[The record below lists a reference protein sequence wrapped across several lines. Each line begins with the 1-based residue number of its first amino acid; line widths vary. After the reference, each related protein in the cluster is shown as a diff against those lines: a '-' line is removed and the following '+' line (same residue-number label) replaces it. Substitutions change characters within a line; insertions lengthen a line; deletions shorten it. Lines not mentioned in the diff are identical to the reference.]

1 MLQKELLSDLAKRTK
16 EVIEQAEKLD
26 QLPEEALNQRPDEG
40 AWSALECIEHLNRY
54 SRFYLPE
61 IANRMEKG
69 PRSKSSTFTSS
80 WLGNY
85 FAKTMLPRADKPNN
99 MKTFRSMNPAG
110 SELVKS
116 VLRQFIDDQQHML
129 ELLERAS
136 DRDLTRIKTG
146 ITISKWI
153 KLRLGD
159 TFRVVI
165 YHNQRHLIQ
174 AMKAA
179 QLDLAT
185 A

>member
-1 MLQKELLSDLAKRTK
+1 MLQKELLLDLQKRTR
-16 EVIEQAEKLD
+16 EVIGQAE
-26 QLPEEALNQRPDEG
+26 QLNTRPTKDLNQRPNKD
-40 AWSALECIEHLNRY
+40 AWSSLECIEHLNRY

-61 IANRMEKG
+61 ITKQMETG

-85 FAKTMLPRADKPNN
+85 FAKSMLPRADKPNK
-99 MKTFRSMNPAG
+99 MKTLRSMNPVG
-110 SELVKS
+110 SELDKQ
-116 VLRQFIDDQQHML
+116 VLRQFLDDQHHML
-129 ELLERAS
+129 ELLERGS

-146 ITISKWI
+146 ISISKWI

-174 AMKAA
+174 ALKAA
-179 QLDLAT
+179 KQYHET
-185 A
+185 M